1 MSNIIVTGGSS
12 GIGFELAKQL
22 LMDDH
27 SVATIDLN
35 PVPEDIGVLEF
46 ANADVGYINHIE
58 RVAET
63 MYCEFNF
70 IPDILINCAGI
81 NFIDW
86 IENTP
91 EEQWNHIMDTNAKGI
106 FSTTKVFMG
115 ELVKRKGT
123 ILNIV
128 SNASHM
134 PMTNSIAYN
143 ASKGAAHIMTLQ
155 MARELGPKGITV
167 FGISP
172 NRCKDTAMSDYID
185 SRVCDLRGWTPEFA
199 REYQLKALPAGE
211 ETDPKVLAEFIAF
224 LLSTKERHKYLA
236 GTVIP
241 YGK

>member
-12 GIGFELAKQL
+12 GIGKCLVERLRFDGHNICNLDKNINGKFGCIYCDITNFNQLELIAKYFG
-22 LMDDH
+22 D
-27 SVATIDLN
+27 V
-35 PVPEDIGVLEF
+35 DII
-46 ANADVGYINHIE
+46 IN
-58 RVAET
+58 
-63 MYCEFNF
+63 N
-70 IPDILINCAGI
+70 AGI
-81 NFIDW
+81 NHIDW
-86 IENTP
+86 IENIH
-91 EEQWNHIMDTNAKGI
+91 EKDFDAVMDVNVKGI
-106 FSTTKVFMG
+106 FNTTKAFM
-115 ELVKRKGT
+115 EQLIESKGT

-155 MARELGPKGITV
+155 MSRELGPKGITV

-172 NRCKDTAMSDYID
+172 NRVKNTAMSDYID

-211 ETDPKVLAEFIAF
+211 ETDPETLAEFIAF
-224 LLSTKERHKYLA
+224 ILSTKQRHKYLA

>member
-12 GIGFELAKQL
+12 GIGKHLIKHLLA
-22 LMDDH
+22 DDH
-27 SVATIDLN
+27 EVVNIDLN
-35 PVPEDIGVLEF
+35 NYPIDMSGSNNVLCTVL
-46 ANADVGYINHIE
+46 ADVRDFDAINK
-58 RVAET
+58 AS
-63 MYCEFNF
+63 
-70 IPDILINCAGI
+70 DILENIDMVINCAGV

-91 EEQWNHIMDTNAKGI
+91 EEQWDRIMNTNAKSI
-106 FSTTKVFMG
+106 LNTTKAFMNQLM
-115 ELVKRKGT
+115 ESSGT
-123 ILNIV
+123 IVNIV

-172 NRCKDTAMSDYID
+172 NRISDSQMSDYID
-185 SRVCDLRGWTPEFA
+185 SRVCALRGWTEEFA
-199 REYQLKALPAGE
+199 REYQLNALPAGE
-211 ETDPKVLAEFIAF
+211 ETDPDTLAEFLAF
-224 LLSTKERHKYLA
+224 ILSTKQRHKYLA
-236 GTVIP
+236 GTIIP